1 MSKENLEI
9 QFEELIKEY
18 IDRRIEQRKKYLE
31 LKQIIQ
37 RIYFLKEKFR
47 NNDSEEF
54 QLEKGRVKLRKYSS
68 RFSSVLAKEF
78 GKLTNN
84 QKRELFKTGLLR
96 IKFNLNNTK
105 YEKLVN
111 QNEKNP
117 IDKYVLE
124 RKNIKEFYL
133 SALNSE
139 EINKEL
145 SEFTR
150 QLDKHR
156 SDWDEEISLEE
167 ESLNELEDYKEELTH
182 ELMNEI
188 NPADPYYLT
197 DDDHADMSEV
207 EREEKGYD
215 DYYGLLDYDEE
226 EDD

>member
-1 MSKENLEI
+1 MSKENLDI
-9 QFEELIKEY
+9 QFKELIKEY

-47 NNDSEEF
+47 NNESEEF

-68 RFSSVLAKEF
+68 RFSSVLAEDF

-105 YEKLVN
+105 YEKLVD
-111 QNEKNP
+111 QNEKTP

-133 SALNSE
+133 TALNSE
-139 EINKEL
+139 EINQEL
-145 SEFTR
+145 SEFKR
-150 QLDKHR
+150 QLDKQW
-156 SDWDEEISLEE
+156 SDWDEEISLDEE
-167 ESLNELEDYKEELTH
+167 YLDELEDYQKELTQ

-188 NPADPYYLT
+188 NPEPYYLS
-197 DDDHADMSEV
+197 DDDHADMSDV

-215 DYYGLLDYDEE
+215 DYYGLLDDEE